1 MTRSVQDF
9 VEKIARSTV
18 MRSLP
23 TGFSRTTCL
32 CARPSRPGSDAVE
45 RIVQSA
51 CAVAARARK
60 KKAHLKRMSHMSQ
73 TGQRLFAELR
83 ILSPSRLYQRI
94 SAAAPEN
101 ADRSVTDPKRDLFSG
116 LPPSQHSA
124 GLTIRPRFRS
134 RDRCRQEWCK
144 LPLPQL

>member
-60 KKAHLKRMSHMSQ
+60 KNAYLKRMSRMGHISWMLVANCDYCPQ
-73 TGQRLFAELR
+73 LCFIR
-83 ILSPSRLYQRI
+83 ICLQQLLKTRIAPQRI
-94 SAAAPEN
+94 P
-101 ADRSVTDPKRDLFSG
+101 DG
-116 LPPSQHSA
+116 
-124 GLTIRPRFRS
+124 I
-134 RDRCRQEWCK
+134 
-144 LPLPQL
+144 